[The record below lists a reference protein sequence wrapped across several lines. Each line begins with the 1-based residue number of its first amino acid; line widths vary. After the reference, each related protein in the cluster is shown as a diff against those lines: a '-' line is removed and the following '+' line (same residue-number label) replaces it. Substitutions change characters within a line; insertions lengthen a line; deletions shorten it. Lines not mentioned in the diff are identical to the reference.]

1 MNVHAPASFEELELH
16 LELTVRGDAAARA
29 DLERGLDALAAM
41 PEAEDLSCAAR
52 GARLLWGA
60 AAAAG
65 LERWRP
71 RAESA
76 ASRLFETFFDAEAA
90 AFRST
95 PRSRVL
101 PAEGNALAALALA
114 RAGAAGRAGAARA
127 AAQAVDFLRARLY
140 DPLLG
145 LLSADG
151 ASAPEYGLLGDVA
164 WGALA
169 AEELG
174 RSPGGEARATF
185 AEELARVLVRDL
197 WDPARNG
204 FAARIARRG
213 EGAGE
218 RPDPGAEAAALEA
231 CLRLGRRRPY
241 ALGLAAARASA
252 GDDPRALAAV
262 ARAAAL
268 ESSFPGAR

>member
-1 MNVHAPASFEELELH
+1 MNVRAPASFEELELH
-16 LELTVRGDAAARA
+16 LELAARA
-29 DLERGLDALAAM
+29 ELERGLDALAAM

-52 GARLLWGA
+52 GTRLLWGA
-60 AAAAG
+60 SAMGG

-71 RAESA
+71 RAEKA
-76 ASRLFETFFDAEAA
+76 AARLMEIFFDHEFA

-114 RAGAAGRAGAARA
+114 RAAAAGHAGAAQA
-127 AAQAVDFLRARLY
+127 SAQAVDFLRMRLY

-145 LLSADG
+145 FLSAEG
-151 ASAPEYGLLGDVA
+151 ASAPEYGLLGDIA

-174 RSPGGEARATF
+174 RSPGGEACVSF

-197 WDPARNG
+197 WDPARSG

-213 EGAGE
+213 EGGGE

-231 CLRLGRRRPY
+231 CLRLGRRRAY
-241 ALGLAAARASA
+241 GLGLAAARASA

-268 ESSFPGAR
+268 ETSFSGAR